1 MFDDSK
7 IFIFRSILKN
17 VNIGLSAQTVEDD
30 LVEEIMAQGGSVSPI
45 VTIEPRR
52 RKFHKAI
59 KVSIPLPP
67 KCLAKKKHGKGAQ
80 LNGGDDESVTVTQLS
95 PALKRAG
102 YKGDQMQKKPKGQ
115 YFIFWTTVT
124 LNYLYFNLSSL
135 GF

>member
-7 IFIFRSILKN
+7 NFDFRSILKN

-67 KCLAKKKHGKGAQ
+67 KCLAKKKHSKGAQ
-80 LNGGDDESVTVTQLS
+80 LNGGDEESVTVTQLS

-102 YKGDQMQKKPKGQ
+102 YKGEQVQKKPKGK
-115 YFIFWTTVT
+115 
-124 LNYLYFNLSSL
+124 YLFL
-135 GF
+135 G

>member
-1 MFDDSK
+1 MFSY
-7 IFIFRSILKN
+7 FFSFRSILKN
-17 VNIGLSAQTVEDD
+17 VNIGLSAQAIEDD

-67 KCLAKKKHGKGAQ
+67 KCLAKKKPGRGAQ
-80 LNGGDDESVTVTQLS
+80 INGGDDESVIITQLS

-102 YKGDQMQKKPKGQ
+102 KKGDSTPKKSKGM
-115 YFIFWTTVT
+115 FA
-124 LNYLYFNLSSL
+124 NLEGL
-135 GF
+135 K